1 MFVQLAK
8 EMESPQ
14 PLLTACEIHLL
25 LGDYERA
32 AEPVVTTEKDCLPKG
47 GLFPG
52 GYGSLQKKTD
62 GNLGTIA
69 AEITIV
75 VRPGHKHAERR
86 VKMWLNSATRPFWMR
101 LKRKLMG
108 WGGRRIAPAALCLGK
123 RSGI

>member
-1 MFVQLAK
+1 MPMWKMNLKNRRSSCYAGQPASGGAQARGIADLFVQLAK

-52 GYGSLQKKTD
+52 GYGSLQKK
-62 GNLGTIA
+62 N
-69 AEITIV
+69 
-75 VRPGHKHAERR
+75 
-86 VKMWLNSATRPFWMR
+86 
-101 LKRKLMG
+101 
-108 WGGRRIAPAALCLGK
+108 
-123 RSGI
+123 